1 MNMSGKAREHL
12 TRGIDQPFKQFI
24 YQVVHEWSTTLSA
37 LAFVL
42 VPLFFILDYFTLP
55 HHLLPKFA
63 FYRIIGTFIPL
74 FQYFIIKHTK
84 PGKTSYLH
92 GYLVSLVVGGVIAIM
107 TIDLGGFE
115 SSYYA
120 GINLVII
127 GVNLLLPW
135 EAVHSFINGLM
146 LLIVYVLLNLF
157 TDNDYQITNIINNL
171 FFMTGTVIIA
181 VSINYVRYKLIR
193 QEFFLRTELRK
204 ARDALW
210 GEMKLAKKIQTSILP
225 ANDRLGNYQ
234 VAALMLPAEE
244 VGGDYYDF
252 FETVSGEQ
260 WVTIGD
266 VSGHGVESGL
276 IMMMTQTSIISVLN
290 TANGL
295 LPSKLLSSINT
306 IIRNNIIRLD
316 VERYMTL
323 MAVHLT
329 NSSLLLAG
337 KHTDLLVL
345 RSSDLS
351 VETVST
357 EGTWI
362 GITDDIE
369 GCMKDIEITINR
381 GDIILLY
388 TDGATEGKNFSGEM
402 FGDER
407 LIKSFKIHSGL
418 PVNEIV
424 QNMLADILE
433 FQQYQDDDI
442 TLLVIKKIF

>member
-1 MNMSGKAREHL
+1 MAGKNRENL
-12 TRGIDQPFKQFI
+12 KRGIDQPFERFI
-24 YQVVHEWSTTLSA
+24 YQIVHEWSTTLAA

-63 FYRIIGTFIPL
+63 VYRIVGTFIPL
-74 FQYFIIKHTK
+74 FQYFIIKRTL
-84 PGKTSYLH
+84 PGKLSYIH

-135 EAVHSFINGLM
+135 EAIHSAVNGFM
-146 LLIVYVLLNLF
+146 LLLLYVLLNLF
-157 TDNDYQITNIINNL
+157 TDTNYEVTSIINNL
-171 FFMTGTVIIA
+171 FFMSGTVIIA
-181 VSINYVRYKLIR
+181 VSINYVRYKLIK

-225 ANDRLGNYQ
+225 RNDRLGNYQ
-234 VAALMLPAEE
+234 VAALMLPADE

-252 FETVSGEQ
+252 FVTAAGEK

-276 IMMMTQTSIISVLN
+276 IMMMTQTSIISVLDTN
-290 TANGL
+290 HGL
-295 LPSKLLSSINT
+295 PPSKLLSSINR
-306 IIRNNIIRLD
+306 IIRNNITRLD

-323 MAVHLT
+323 MALHLSD
-329 NSSLLLAG
+329 NSIILSG
-337 KHTDLLVL
+337 KHTDVL
-345 RSSDLS
+345 ILRGNNSS
-351 VETVST
+351 VEIIST

-362 GITDDIE
+362 GITDDVN
-369 GCMKDIEITINR
+369 GCMKDAEIPVNK

-388 TDGATEGKNFSGEM
+388 TDGATEAKNSDAEL

-407 LIKSFKIHSGL
+407 LIQSFKAHSGL

-424 QNMLADILE
+424 QNILADISE
-433 FQQYQDDDI
+433 YQQGQDDDI

>member
-1 MNMSGKAREHL
+1 MEVKNREHL
-12 TRGIDQPFKQFI
+12 KRGIDQPFRQFI
-24 YQVVHEWSTTLSA
+24 HQIVHEWSTTLAA

-55 HHLLPKFA
+55 SQLLPKFA
-63 FYRIIGTFIPL
+63 VYRSIGTLIPL
-74 FQYFIIKHTK
+74 MQYFVIRRTS
-84 PGKTSYLH
+84 PGRLSYIH

-135 EAVHSFINGLM
+135 EAIHSAVNGIM
-146 LLIVYVLLNLF
+146 LLLVYVLLNLF
-157 TDNDYQITNIINNL
+157 TDTDFEAASIINNL
-171 FFMTGTVIIA
+171 FFMSGTVIIA

-225 ANDRLGNYQ
+225 ENDRLGNYQ
-234 VAALMLPAEE
+234 VAALMLPADE

-252 FETVSGEQ
+252 FETSSGEK
-260 WVTIGD
+260 WVSIGD

-276 IMMMTQTSIISVLN
+276 IMMMTQTSITSVLDTN
-290 TANGL
+290 PGL
-295 LPSKLLSSINT
+295 KPSKLLSSINR
-306 IIRNNIIRLD
+306 IIRNNINRLD

-323 MAVHLT
+323 MALHLT
-329 NSSLLLAG
+329 ENRIIIAG
-337 KHTDLLVL
+337 KHTDLLML
-345 RSSDLS
+345 RGRDSSL
-351 VETVST
+351 ETVST

-362 GITDDIE
+362 GISDDVDE
-369 GCMKDIEITINR
+369 YMKDTDIPVEK
-381 GDIILLY
+381 GDVILLY
-388 TDGATEGKNFSGEM
+388 TDGATESKNAEGEM
-402 FGDER
+402 FGDDR
-407 LIKSFKIHSGL
+407 LISSFKNHSKL
-418 PVNEIV
+418 PVNELVKKI
-424 QNMLADILE
+424 LLDIID
-433 FQQYQDDDI
+433 FQQGQDDDI

>member
-1 MNMSGKAREHL
+1 MWLKNREYL
-12 TRGIDQPFKQFI
+12 KRGVDQSFTQFI
-24 YQVVHEWSTTLSA
+24 HQIVHDWSTTTAA

-55 HHLLPKFA
+55 YHLLPKFA
-63 FYRIIGTFIPL
+63 VYRIVGTFIPL
-74 FQYFIIKHTK
+74 IQYFIIKRTA
-84 PGKTSYLH
+84 PGKLSYIH
-92 GYLVSLVVGGVIAIM
+92 GYIVTLVVGGVIAIM

-120 GINLVII
+120 GLNLVII

-135 EAVHSFINGLM
+135 EAVHSAINGMM
-146 LLIVYVLLNLF
+146 LVMLYLFLNLF
-157 TDNDYQITNIINNL
+157 TDQDYEATSVINNL
-171 FFMTGTVIIA
+171 FFMTGTVVIA

-225 ANDRLGNYQ
+225 DNTRLENYQ
-234 VAALMLPAEE
+234 VAALMLPADE

-252 FETVSGEQ
+252 FVTSSGEN

-276 IMMMTQTSIISVLN
+276 IMMMTQTSIISVLDTN
-290 TANGL
+290 PGL
-295 LPSKLLSSINT
+295 QPSKLLSSINR
-306 IIRNNIIRLD
+306 IIRNNITRLD

-323 MAVHLT
+323 MVIHLLE
-329 NSSLLLAG
+329 NSVMVSG
-337 KHTDLLVL
+337 KHTDILIF
-345 RSSDLS
+345 RGSDSSVD
-351 VETVST
+351 VIST

-362 GITDDIE
+362 GITDDID
-369 GCMKDIEITINR
+369 GYMKDAEIAVNK

-388 TDGATEGKNFSGEM
+388 TDGATEAKDSCSVL
-402 FGDER
+402 FGDDR
-407 LIKSFKIHSGL
+407 LIDSFKNHSRL
-418 PVNEIV
+418 PVNEII
-424 QNMLADILE
+424 QNILADIVE
-433 FQQYQDDDI
+433 FQEGQDDDI